1 MHWVAAA
8 RIDAEVPVLDKKKK
22 MTCMKK
28 NVADMNV
35 SFRREIS
42 ERKERSLCSVEQL
55 K

>member
-8 RIDAEVPVLDKKKK
+8 RIEAEVPVLDKKK

-28 NVADMNV
+28 YVADMNV
-35 SFRREIS
+35 SFCREVS
-42 ERKERSLCSVEQL
+42 KRKERSLCSVEQL